1 MYFKKLELFGFK
13 SFAEKTT
20 LHFEPGITAVVG
32 PNGCGK
38 SNIADSIR
46 WVLGE
51 QSVKSLRGTKME
63 DVIFNGTES
72 IPALGYAEAS
82 LTFSNETK
90 ALAPVRGLAINY
102 DEVTVTRRLFRSGE
116 SEYLLNKTP
125 VRLKDILELFMGT
138 GIGAESYSLIE
149 QGKIDLILSSRP
161 EDRRLVFDEAAGIS
175 KYKSHKRETIRK
187 LEDTEANLLRIN
199 DIIAEVRRQINS
211 LERQAAKARR
221 YKEVFE
227 RLKQL
232 ETAVS
237 SSQLKRSQEQ
247 LAKLTQELGQ
257 LESRQASDT
266 QEIERLNNTL
276 SSRRQ
281 ELTLSEENLNN
292 LRSQLRNL
300 ENTVSR
306 NDQQR
311 GFNRE
316 RTGELKL
323 RLETIAKQKEE
334 LSVKISQ
341 DEARLNTLRVEFDL
355 LAQELEQKKS
365 LSAKAQS
372 KLEEISNT
380 IAGRQIYIAEA
391 KKKVMG
397 FAAEEARLN
406 NRMRELASS
415 LNQALARKKRLD
427 MEKEKTGEELT
438 VIQDEL
444 TSATCQ
450 QDEAYQKLLAYKKEY
465 QALKALYQESVQEK
479 EALVSRINSLENEES
494 ALSSQK
500 EFLCNLKLR
509 YENITESSNAYI
521 LLDSLAPE
529 KISGMI
535 IKVTD
540 IQNAVESDSAIF
552 NPARFKLKGTAKP
565 ISLDPQE
572 IIDKIDKLG
581 QEIMRAKNVLS
592 DKVELTLEFY
602 SKLSSTE
609 EALRKIELE
618 YNSSCN
624 RKDNIRKQYD
634 KLKEELEL
642 VGLESK
648 ETVDELNQLNV
659 DERQSNAQHNELKA
673 RVQANQEAIDTGLEE
688 ITAQNNLKEE
698 TLLVITQVKTEIR
711 GGEEKVL
718 GSLGTYKVLEEVCRK
733 DKSALSSLEEE
744 ETSSSVRIQELDGS
758 FKALAAEIDN
768 AYAQKGL
775 LEKEADGISGGL
787 AQIKNNLKDLED
799 AISGRKDCIDQNKT
813 KIHGLKMQQ
822 QELTFQQNGI
832 YERIEQIYK
841 VDADTL
847 RNSSAGADCPVEE
860 AACEIELLKT
870 KLESYGQV
878 NLVAIEEFEELKQR
892 FDFLSQQQADL
903 LRAKESLHE
912 AILKINRTTKK
923 MFLETFEKLAVE
935 FKNYFRLLFGGGD
948 GQLFLID
955 EQDVLESGI
964 EIVCRPPGKKLQNV
978 LLLSGG
984 EKSMA
989 AIALLFAIFKVKP
1002 SPFCVLDEIDA
1013 ALDESNVDRFGR
1025 MLADFTSQSQ
1035 FIVITH
1041 NKKTIAN
1048 ANIMYGI
1055 TMEKAGISK
1064 IVSVK
1069 LAENKQGQEVE
1080 SSAKNEQGQKVLE
1093 PA

>member
-38 SNIADSIR
+38 SNIADGIR

-51 QSVKSLRGTKME
+51 QSVKSLRGSKME

-90 ALAPVRGLAINY
+90 ALAIDY

-116 SEYLLNKTP
+116 SEYLLNKTQ

-199 DIIAEVRRQINS
+199 DIIAEVKRQINS

-227 RLKQL
+227 RLKEL

-237 SSQLKRSQEQ
+237 GIQLKRSTEQ
-247 LAKLTQELGQ
+247 LAKLTQELSQ
-257 LESRQASDT
+257 LEGRQVSGT
-266 QEIERLNNTL
+266 QEIEGLNNAL
-276 SSRRQ
+276 SSRQQ
-281 ELTLSEENLNN
+281 ELTLCEENLNN

-300 ENTVSR
+300 ENTLSR

-311 GFNRE
+311 GFNQE
-316 RTGELKL
+316 RTGEFKL
-323 RLETIAKQKEE
+323 RMQAIAKQKEE

-341 DEARLNTLRVEFDL
+341 DEAKLNTFRAESAL
-355 LAQELEQKKS
+355 LSEELEQKKS
-365 LSAKAQS
+365 IGAKAQD
-372 KLEEISNT
+372 KLEEITNA
-380 IAGRQIYIAEA
+380 IARAQTHISEA
-391 KKKVMG
+391 KKKVME
-397 FAAEEARLN
+397 FAAEEAAMN
-406 NRMRELASS
+406 NRMRELSSS

-427 MEKEKTGEELT
+427 MEKARTGEELT
-438 VIQDEL
+438 VIQANL
-444 TSATCQ
+444 SSAASR
-450 QDEAYQKLLAYKKEY
+450 QDEAYQKMLAHKKEY
-465 QALKALYQESVQEK
+465 EALKALYQESVQEK

-509 YENITESSNAYI
+509 YENISESSNAYI
-521 LLDSLAPE
+521 LLDSLALE
-529 KISGMI
+529 KISGLI

-540 IQNAVESDSAIF
+540 IQKVVESDSAIF
-552 NPARFKLKGTAKP
+552 EPARFKVKGTAKP

-572 IIDKIDKLG
+572 ITDKIEKLQ
-581 QEIMRAKNVLS
+581 QEILRAKNALS
-592 DKVELTLEFY
+592 HKAQLTLEL
-602 SKLSSTE
+602 SAKLSSQE

-624 RKDNIRKQYD
+624 QKDNIRKQYD

-642 VGLESK
+642 VGLEFK
-648 ETVDELNQLNV
+648 ETADELNQFNV
-659 DERQSNAQHNELKA
+659 DERQLNEQLNELKA
-673 RVQANQEAIDTGLEE
+673 RAQANQQAIDSGLEE
-688 ITAQNNLKEE
+688 ITAQNKLKEE
-698 TLLVITQVKTEIR
+698 TLLVITQIRAEIR

-718 GSLGTYKVLEEVCRK
+718 GSQATYKVLEEVCRK
-733 DKSALSSLEEE
+733 DKSALSSLEVE
-744 ETSSSVRIQELDGS
+744 ETSCAGRIQELEGS
-758 FKALAAEIDN
+758 LKALAAEIDN
-768 AYAQKGL
+768 AYTQKGR
-775 LEKEADGISGGL
+775 LEKEAAGISGGL
-787 AQIKNNLKDLED
+787 AQIKNNLKDLQD
-799 AISGRKDCIDQNKT
+799 AISAGKEQIDSTKNKS
-813 KIHGLKMQQ
+813 HELQMQQ
-822 QELTFQQNGI
+822 QELTFQQNAI
-832 YERIEQIYK
+832 YERMQQIYK
-841 VDADTL
+841 VDAESL
-847 RNSSAGADCPVEE
+847 RNSTFELSCNLEE
-860 AACEIELLKT
+860 AEQEIELLKQ

-878 NLVAIEEFEELKQR
+878 NLVAIEEFDQLKQR
-892 FDFLSQQQADL
+892 FEFLSSQQADL
-903 LRAKESLHE
+903 IKSKESLHE

-948 GQLFLID
+948 GQLFLLD

-989 AIALLFAIFKVKP
+989 AIALLFAVFKVKP
-1002 SPFCVLDEIDA
+1002 SPFCLLDEIDA

-1069 LAENKQGQEVE
+1069 LAENRQAQEVL
-1080 SSAKNEQGQKVLE
+1080 APG
-1093 PA
+1093 